1 MVRMSSGI
9 QDTSLTFLSRAGV
22 LAIAMGYQSC
32 LAWLLGPAGR
42 GSYAVCILFV
52 TLLTLTVSFSSRIA
66 LEYFVASR
74 KLTLSEGVTY
84 GLVSSLI
91 TWFLAGS
98 VAAVLAFFRLSF
110 FSKASPESFRL
121 SMLLLPLLF
130 IPPLLLQLLCSIR
143 QFRWFAMFSILQ
155 AALQLALALTFLK
168 WLELGVN
175 GALLATGLSA
185 TIASLLV
192 LAFMRKVYR
201 ISPIKLSMGKLKEI
215 VRFGSRYYVGNISN
229 QVNLHISTVI
239 LAFFASP
246 AEIGLF
252 ALAAQLTTQVEM
264 VPNAIGSA
272 LLPRVAT
279 DETGRRDLVAQCSRV
294 AFVACGMLMLALV
307 VVATPMVRILFSTAF
322 LPIVP
327 LIRIMAIGIV
337 VRCAAKVFVP
347 YLLGTGRP
355 GRASIAVACG
365 AMANLVILWILLPI
379 YGLAGAAIGMVAGH
393 LVSSFILMH
402 AFTRMSGLGIKDT
415 WRFRRSD
422 WRALGSMLRLD
433 RGRVAE

>member
-42 GSYAVCILFV
+42 GSYAICILFV

-74 KLTLSEGVTY
+74 KLNLSEGVTY
-84 GLVSSLI
+84 GLVSCLI
-91 TWFLAGS
+91 TWLLAAS
-98 VAAVLAFFRLSF
+98 VATALAFFQLSF

-121 SMLLLPLLF
+121 AVLLLPLLF

-143 QFRWFAMFSILQ
+143 QFRWFAVFSISQ
-155 AALQLALALTFLK
+155 AVFQLALALIFLN
-168 WLELGVN
+168 WLDLGVN
-175 GALLATGLSA
+175 GALLATGFSA
-185 TIASLLV
+185 TVSSLLILV
-192 LAFMRKVYR
+192 FMRKAYR
-201 ISPIKLSMGKLKEI
+201 ISLVKPSIGRLKEI

-229 QVNLHISTVI
+229 QVNMHVGTVI
-239 LAFFASP
+239 LAFLVSP

-252 ALAAQLTTQVEM
+252 ALAAQLMTQIEM
-264 VPNAIGSA
+264 VPNAVGSV
-272 LLPRVAT
+272 LMPRIAT
-279 DETGRRDLVAQCSRV
+279 DKGGRRDLVAQCSRV
-294 AFVACGMLMLALV
+294 AFLVCGILVLALV
-307 VVATPMVRILFSTAF
+307 VLATPVVRILFSAAF

-327 LIRIMAIGIV
+327 LIRIIAVGVV

-347 YLLGTGRP
+347 YLVGTGHP
-355 GRASIAVACG
+355 GQASIAVAGG
-365 AMANLVILWILLPI
+365 ALTNLVFLWLLLPV
-379 YGLAGAAIGMVAGH
+379 YGLMGAAIGMAAGH
-393 LVSSFILMH
+393 MVSSVFLTY
-402 AFTRMSGLGIKDT
+402 AFTRLSGLRIGET

-422 WRALGSMLRLD
+422 WTALGQMMRLY
-433 RGRVAE
+433 RGRLAG